1 MNIGNRLL
9 GYFLVITLFVIAAI
23 SIEANKEKSGPNAEA
38 DKALIEAVNKSK
50 IDSIK
55 IFENSFND
63 CLKEPVLNNRTAN
76 NYFQKNILPVGASV
90 FVFAK
95 NEILFWSDN
104 KCPID
109 SINYQSLVDGSINRI
124 GNGYYF
130 INKVNQTNN
139 ERQIIYSL
147 FIRYDFNIQNKYLEN
162 NYNSN
167 LQLCSHH
174 EFSIT
179 AQPNTTSVNY
189 EGKPLFY
196 ISTIDSND
204 VHNKSIVIFILY
216 LFAYL
221 LINVALIDLTF
232 VLGKQ
237 NSFAGIISVA
247 ALFFLRYL
255 MIVFSYP
262 KAIYNTDF
270 FSPKYYASSSLLNSP
285 LDLFFGVLCLLALMV
300 YLYSVIVKD
309 KTIAF
314 IMRWNILNR
323 IFLFFLFLT
332 CFSYSY
338 VINYLLNGLILSS
351 QISFNFNNIFELDLY
366 SLIGLFVI
374 GIVFSGFYFITISST
389 YFIKQSK
396 LSLQV
401 VLLILFA
408 AAIIFGLLNYTSIV
422 FSFSEVYGYY
432 SYLFSFLLL
441 FFILYT
447 RVFLGKG
454 FRQEGIILIVLGFS
468 IYATYQIYSFN
479 QIKESEKQRSFANK
493 IHSEKDNIAD
503 YFFDEIKN
511 KIKTDNTIITLI
523 TKSGVYDDL
532 NKYLLNKYFSD
543 YFSNYDVTFYFLDKE
558 NHCLNK
564 TSEESFAEIKK
575 EYLIQNTG
583 LLNYSGKLE
592 KQKQY
597 GIIEFPLNEQLECF
611 VIEFSNKRS
620 NNIGGF
626 PDLLVSNTVIANQNT
641 GDYSFARYKNGK
653 LNNQSGSFNYY
664 ITSAPYEEDIKKSD
678 AFYNNGYY
686 HIIIKDNNGLT
697 IISRKQK
704 SLLEIITLFSY
715 LFAFF
720 SLAYLLGYIT
730 YHFYHNDFSI
740 STSYNNRIKFTVVTF
755 VICTLI
761 ISGVTTIIYIINSNG
776 ESEQV
781 KSQQTIKDLNNY
793 LENTFEDAS
802 SIERISNQEVSELNK
817 LNKTIHT
824 DFSIYN
830 PKGYLVYS
838 TQPRIFDQELISPLM
853 NKTAFFNLKNLKLS
867 GFYQTENIG
876 KLEYRASY
884 RPIYNRKGE
893 QCAYLNINYF
903 FTEKQVKAEI
913 SKFLIA
919 LINLYVFL
927 FTISILIAVFISN
940 KITAP
945 LKFIQESFK
954 KTRLNAKNNLISWDK
969 KDEIGALVNEYNR
982 MLMALQKSAEELA
995 KSEKES
1001 AWREM
1006 AKQVAHEIKN
1016 PLTPMKLGLQ
1026 HMLRIIESSQEN
1038 KEEVIKKISSGL
1050 IEQIDNLSNI
1060 ASAFSDFAK
1069 MPQAEYEEINIG
1081 ELIKNTIVLFKQSEH
1096 VKIENNSDVLLPS
1109 IIGDKNQIIRILN
1122 NIFRNAIQSME
1133 DIDNG
1138 VISLETKTI
1147 NEFLVVSITD
1157 NGKGI
1162 PVELQEKIFVPYFT
1176 TKSSGTGLGLAI
1188 VKNMMLGM
1196 QGNIRFESVENKG
1209 TTFHL
1214 YFKLA

>member
-23 SIEANKEKSGPNAEA
+23 SIEANKQDENHKAEA
-38 DKALIEAVNKSK
+38 DKSIIEKVLKSK
-50 IDSIK
+50 IDSVK
-55 IFENSFND
+55 TFESAFNE
-63 CLKEPVLNNRTAN
+63 CLKESVLNNRTAN
-76 NYFQKNILPVGASV
+76 NYFQKKILPVGASV
-90 FVFAK
+90 FVFAE
-95 NEILFWSDN
+95 NEIIFWSDN

-109 SINYQSLVDGSINRI
+109 STNYRTLADAKINRI

-130 INKVNQTNN
+130 INKFTQPDKA
-139 ERQIIYSL
+139 RQIVYCL
-147 FIRYDFNIQNKYLEN
+147 FIRYDFNIQNQYLEN
-162 NYNSN
+162 NFNSN

-174 EFSIT
+174 EFSI
-179 AQPNTTSVNY
+179 AAEPNTTAINY
-189 EGKPLFY
+189 DGHPIFY
-196 ISTIDSND
+196 ISTIDSD
-204 VHNKSIVIFILY
+204 DAHNKSIIVFILY

-221 LINVALIDLTF
+221 LLNVAIIDLSF
-232 VLGKQ
+232 VLGKK
-237 NSFAGIISVA
+237 SGIAGIFPVF
-247 ALFFLRYL
+247 ALFFIRYL
-255 MIVFSYP
+255 MIEYSFPVAF
-262 KAIYNTDF
+262 YNTDF
-270 FSPKYYASSSLLNSP
+270 FSPKYYASSSFLNSP
-285 LDLFFGVLCLLALMV
+285 LDLFFGVLCLLSLMV
-300 YLYSVIVKD
+300 YLYSLVVKESTIKFINKWTMLKHGFLLIV
-309 KTIAF
+309 
-314 IMRWNILNR
+314 L
-323 IFLFFLFLT
+323 LL

-374 GIVFSGFYFITISST
+374 GIVFSGFYFITIATT

-396 LSLQV
+396 FSLQI
-401 VLLILFA
+401 VLVNLFG
-408 AAIIFGLLNYTSIV
+408 AAIIFGILNYTSIV
-422 FSFSEVYGYY
+422 FSFSEVFSYY

-441 FFILYT
+441 LFIFYT
-447 RVFLGKG
+447 RVFIGKG
-454 FRQEGIILIVLGFS
+454 YRQEGIILIVLGFS

-479 QIKESEKQRSFANK
+479 QIKESERQRSFANK

-511 KIKTDNTIITLI
+511 KIKSDNNLNSII
-523 TKSGVYDDL
+523 SSNGNYEDL

-543 YFSNYDVTFYFLDKE
+543 YFSNYDVTFYFLDK
-558 NHCLNK
+558 NSLCLNK
-564 TSEESFAEIKK
+564 SSEESFDEIKK

-592 KQKQY
+592 KPKQY
-597 GIIEFPLNEQLECF
+597 GVVEFPSNTSVESC

-626 PDLLVSNTVIANQNT
+626 PDLLVSNTVMANQNSN
-641 GDYSFARYKNGK
+641 DYSFARYKNGK
-653 LNNQSGSFNYY
+653 LNNQSGSFNYF

-761 ISGVTTIIYIINSNG
+761 ISGVTTIIYIINSNS
-776 ESEQV
+776 ESEQL

-802 SIERISNQEVSELNK
+802 SLERLTNQEVSELNK

-853 NKTAFFNLKNLKLS
+853 NKAAFFNLKNLKLS

-945 LKFIQESFK
+945 LKFIQDSFK

-1016 PLTPMKLGLQ
+1016 PLTPMKLGIQ

-1038 KEEVIKKISSGL
+1038 REEVIKKISSGL

-1069 MPQAEYEEINIG
+1069 MPQAEYEEINLRD
-1081 ELIKNTIVLFKQSEH
+1081 LIKNTIVLFKQSEN
-1096 VKIENNSDVLLPS
+1096 VKIENKIDSILPTV
-1109 IIGDKNQIIRILN
+1109 IGDKNQIIRILN
-1122 NIFRNAIQSME
+1122 NLFRNAIQSME
-1133 DIDNG
+1133 DIENG
-1138 VISLETKTI
+1138 VITLEAKTI

-1162 PVELQEKIFVPYFT
+1162 PEDLKEKIFVPYFT

-1196 QGNIRFESVENKG
+1196 QGNIRFESIENKG
-1209 TTFHL
+1209 TTFYL

>member
-23 SIEANKEKSGPNAEA
+23 SIEVNKEKITPKATE
-38 DKALIEAVNKSK
+38 DKSIIEAVLKSK
-50 IDSIK
+50 IDSLK
-55 IFENSFND
+55 AFENSFND
-63 CLKEPVLNNRTAN
+63 CIKESVLNNRTAN
-76 NYFQKNILPVGASV
+76 NYYQKKILPFGGSV
-90 FVFAK
+90 FVFNK
-95 NEILFWSDN
+95 KEIVFWSDN

-109 SINYQSLVDGSINRI
+109 SVNYCSLIDARINRI

-130 INKVNQTNN
+130 INKVNNLEN
-139 ERQIIYSL
+139 ERQIVYCL
-147 FIRYDFNIQNKYLEN
+147 FVRYDFNIQNQYLEN

-174 EFSIT
+174 EFSIDPK
-179 AQPNTTSVNY
+179 PNTTPINY
-189 EGKPLFY
+189 AGTPIFY
-196 ISTIDSND
+196 ISSIDGSD
-204 VHNKSIVIFILY
+204 IHNKSIIIFILY

-232 VLGKQ
+232 VLGKR
-237 NSFAGIISVA
+237 NSFVGILTVA
-247 ALFFLRYL
+247 SLFILRYL
-255 MIVFSYP
+255 MI
-262 KAIYNTDF
+262 IYSLPNAFYSTDF
-270 FSPKYYASSSLLNSP
+270 FSPKYYASSTLLNSP

-300 YLYSVIVKD
+300 YLYSLTVKEN
-309 KTIAF
+309 TIRF
-314 IMRWNILNR
+314 FGRWTILKGS
-323 IFLFFLFLT
+323 FLFFILLI

-338 VINYLLNGLILSS
+338 EINYLLSGLIISS
-351 QISFNFNNIFELDLY
+351 QISFNFNNVFELDLY

-374 GIVFSGFYFITISST
+374 GIVFSGFYFITIAAT

-396 LSLQV
+396 LSLRIV
-401 VLLILFA
+401 FINLLFA
-408 AAIIFGLLNYTSIV
+408 AIVFGILNYFSIV
-422 FSFSEVYGYY
+422 FSFSDAY
-432 SYLFSFLLL
+432 SIYSFLFSFLLL
-441 FFILYT
+441 LFIFYI

-454 FRQEGIILIVLGFS
+454 YRQEGIILIVLGFS
-468 IYATYQIYSFN
+468 VYATYQIYSFN

-493 IHSEKDNIAD
+493 IHSGKDNIAD
-503 YFFDEIKN
+503 YFFDEIKR
-511 KIKTDNTIITLI
+511 KIKTDKQVIPLI
-523 TKSGVYDDL
+523 TKGISYDDL

-543 YFSNYDVTFYFLDKE
+543 YFSNYDITFYFLDK
-558 NHCLNK
+558 NSNCLNK
-564 TSEESFAEIKK
+564 KSEESFDEIKK
-575 EYLIQNTG
+575 EYLIQNSG
-583 LLNYSGKLE
+583 LLNYAGKLE

-597 GIIEFPLNEQLECF
+597 GIITLPLNTLAACC

-626 PDLLVSNTVIANQNT
+626 PDLLVSNNVMANQNT
-641 GDYSFARYKNGK
+641 SDYSFARYKNGK
-653 LNNQSGSFNYY
+653 LNYQSGTFNYF

-686 HIIIKDNNGLT
+686 HIILKDNNGLT
-697 IISRKQK
+697 VISRKQK
-704 SLLEIITLFSY
+704 SLLEIITFFSY

-720 SLAYLLGYIT
+720 SLAYLLGYAI
-730 YHFYHNDFSI
+730 YHFYNNDFTL
-740 STSYNNRIKFTVVTF
+740 STSYNNRIKFTIVAF
-755 VICTLI
+755 VILTLI
-761 ISGVTTIIYIINSNG
+761 ISGATTIIYIINNNI
-776 ESEQV
+776 ESEELE
-781 KSQQTIKDLNNY
+781 SQETIKDLNNY
-793 LENTFEDAS
+793 LENTFEDAT
-802 SIERISNQEVSELNK
+802 SIEKLNGQAVSELNK

-853 NKTAFFNLKNLKLS
+853 NKTAFLNLKTLKLS
-867 GFYQTENIG
+867 GFNQTENIG

-884 RPIYNRKGE
+884 RPIYNRKGD

-940 KITAP
+940 KIAAP

-954 KTRLNAKNNLISWDK
+954 KTRLNAKSNLISWK
-969 KDEIGALVNEYNR
+969 KNDEIGALVNEYNR
-982 MLMALQKSAEELA
+982 MLMALQKSAEDLA
-995 KSEKES
+995 KSERES

-1016 PLTPMKLGLQ
+1016 PLTPMKLGIQ
-1026 HMLRIIESSQEN
+1026 HMLRILDSRQEN
-1038 KEEVIKKISSGL
+1038 QKEVIKKISSGL

-1069 MPQAEYEEINIG
+1069 MPQAEYEKITIHD
-1081 ELIKNTIVLFKQSEH
+1081 LIKNTIVLFKQSDNI
-1096 VKIENNSDVLLPS
+1096 KIENRIDTLLPS
-1109 IIGDKNQIIRILN
+1109 VIGDKNQIIRILN
-1122 NIFRNAIQSME
+1122 NLFRNAIQSME
-1133 DIDNG
+1133 EVEDPLIIID
-1138 VISLETKTI
+1138 VSKD
-1147 NEFLVVSITD
+1147 NEFLILSIKD
-1157 NGKGI
+1157 NGNGI
-1162 PVELQEKIFVPYFT
+1162 PEELKDKIFVPYFT

-1196 QGNIRFESVENKG
+1196 QGDIRFESVENKG
-1209 TTFHL
+1209 TTFFL
-1214 YFKLA
+1214 YFKQA

>member
-9 GYFLVITLFVIAAI
+9 GYFLVIALFVIAAMSLEDNKHHDEPNSESDK
-23 SIEANKEKSGPNAEA
+23 SI
-38 DKALIEAVNKSK
+38 IEAVLKSK

-63 CLKEPVLNNRTAN
+63 CLKESVLNNRTAN
-76 NYFQKNILPVGASV
+76 NYFQKKTLPVGGSV
-90 FVFAK
+90 FVFA
-95 NEILFWSDN
+95 NNDVLFWSDN

-109 SINYQSLVDGSINRI
+109 SINYKSLIDARINRI

-130 INKVNQTNN
+130 INKSKEISK
-139 ERQIIYSL
+139 ERQIIYCL
-147 FIRYDFNIQNKYLEN
+147 FIRYDFNIQNQYLEN

-174 EFSIT
+174 AFSISP
-179 AQPNTTSVNY
+179 QPNTSPINY
-189 EGKPLFY
+189 DGKPLFY
-196 ISTIDSND
+196 ISRVDSND
-204 VHNKSIVIFILY
+204 AHNKSVIVFILY

-221 LINVALIDLTF
+221 LLNVALIDLTF
-232 VLGKQ
+232 VLGKR
-237 NSFAGIISVA
+237 NGFAGVLSVV
-247 ALFFLRYL
+247 ALFAVRYL
-255 MIVFSYP
+255 MIIYTFP
-262 KAIYNTDF
+262 KAFYNTEF

-300 YLYSVIVKD
+300 YLYSLVIKEKTISFISKWNIVK
-309 KTIAF
+309 IS
-314 IMRWNILNR
+314 
-323 IFLFFLFLT
+323 FLFILLLI

-338 VINYLLNGLILSS
+338 VINFLLNGLILSS

-374 GIVFSGFYFITISST
+374 GIVFSGFYFITIATT
-389 YFIKQSK
+389 YFIRQSK
-396 LSLQV
+396 LSLQIV
-401 VLLILFA
+401 FINLIITALV
-408 AAIIFGLLNYTSIV
+408 FGFLNYASV
-422 FSFSEVYGYY
+422 LFSFSEVYSYY

-441 FFILYT
+441 LFIFYT
-447 RVFLGKG
+447 RVFLAKG
-454 FRQEGIILIVLGFS
+454 YRQEGIILIVLGFS

-503 YFFDEIKN
+503 YFFDEIRN
-511 KIKTDNTIITLI
+511 KIKTDNTIIPLLAT
-523 TKSGVYDDL
+523 SGNFEDV

-543 YFSNYDVTFYFLDKE
+543 YFSNYDIAFYYLDE
-558 NHCLNK
+558 NSQCLNK
-564 TSEESFAEIKK
+564 ISEESFDEIKK

-597 GIIEFPLNEQLECF
+597 GVVDFPLNNNVSCC
-611 VIEFSNKRS
+611 VIEFSNKRG

-626 PDLLVSNTVIANQNT
+626 PDLLVSSSVIANQNNS
-641 GDYSFARYKNGK
+641 DYSFARYKNGK
-653 LNNQSGSFNYY
+653 LNTQSGTFNYY

-720 SLAYLLGYIT
+720 SLSYLLGYIT

-761 ISGVTTIIYIINSNG
+761 ISGVTTIIYIISNNS
-776 ESEQV
+776 ESEQL

-793 LENTFEDAS
+793 LENTFEDAT
-802 SIERISNQEVSELNK
+802 SIERLTTQEASELNK

-853 NKTAFFNLKNLKLS
+853 NKTAFLNLKNLKLS
-867 GFYQTENIG
+867 GYYQTENIG

-995 KSEKES
+995 KSERES

-1016 PLTPMKLGLQ
+1016 PLTPMKLGIQ
-1026 HMLRIIESSQEN
+1026 HMLRVIESSQDN
-1038 KEEVIKKISSGL
+1038 REEIIKKISSGL

-1069 MPQAEYEEINIG
+1069 MPQAEYEEINIR
-1081 ELIKNTIVLFKQSEH
+1081 ELIKNTIVLFKQSENI
-1096 VKIENNSDVLLPS
+1096 KIENNTNAVLPT

-1122 NIFRNAIQSME
+1122 NLFRNAIQSME
-1133 DIDNG
+1133 DIEG
-1138 VISLETKTI
+1138 GLIKIEAKTI
-1147 NEFLVVSITD
+1147 NEFLVVSISD

-1162 PVELQEKIFVPYFT
+1162 PADLQEKIFVPYFT

-1196 QGNIRFESVENKG
+1196 QGNIRFESIENKG

-1214 YFKLA
+1214 YFKVA

>member
-9 GYFLVITLFVIAAI
+9 GYFLVITLFVIAAV
-23 SIEANKEKSGPNAEA
+23 SIDTNKHHDGPNAES
-38 DKALIEAVNKSK
+38 DKSIIEAVLKSK
-50 IDSIK
+50 IDSLK
-55 IFENSFND
+55 TFESTFND
-63 CLKEPVLNNRTAN
+63 CLKESILNNRTSN
-76 NYFQKNILPVGASV
+76 NYFQKKTLPVGGSV
-90 FVFAK
+90 FVFSK
-95 NEILFWSDN
+95 NDIVFWSDN
-104 KCPID
+104 KCPVD
-109 SINYQSLVDGSINRI
+109 SINYKSLVDGSINRI

-130 INKVNQTNN
+130 VNKVTSADKDCH
-139 ERQIIYSL
+139 IVYCL
-147 FIRYDFNIQNKYLEN
+147 FIRYDFNIQNQYLEN
-162 NYNSN
+162 DYNSN

-174 EFSIT
+174 EFAIT
-179 AQPNTTSVNY
+179 ELPNTIAINY
-189 EGKPLFY
+189 DGKPLFY
-196 ISTIDSND
+196 ISKVDNND
-204 VHNKSIVIFILY
+204 AHNKSIIVFILY

-221 LINVALIDLTF
+221 LLNVALIDLTF
-232 VLGKQ
+232 VLGKR
-237 NSFAGIISVA
+237 NAYAGILSVV
-247 ALFFLRYL
+247 ALFAVRYL
-255 MIVFSYP
+255 MILYSYP
-262 KAIYNTDF
+262 EAFYNTDYF
-270 FSPKYYASSSLLNSP
+270 GPKYYASSSLLNSP
-285 LDLFFGVLCLLALMV
+285 LDLFFGVLCLLAFMV
-300 YLYSVIVKD
+300 HLYSLVIKE
-309 KTIAF
+309 KNISF
-314 IMRWNILNR
+314 ISKWGILKKS
-323 IFLFFLFLT
+323 FLFVLLLI

-338 VINYLLNGLILSS
+338 VINYLLNGLIISS

-374 GIVFSGFYFITISST
+374 GIVFSGFYFITIATT
-389 YFIKQSK
+389 YFIKQTK
-396 LSLQV
+396 ISLQI
-401 VLLILFA
+401 VLINLIVT
-408 AAIIFGLLNYTSIV
+408 AIVFGVLNYNSIL
-422 FSFSEVYGYY
+422 FSFSDVYSYY

-441 FFILYT
+441 LFIFYT
-447 RVFLGKG
+447 RVFLAKG
-454 FRQEGIILIVLGFS
+454 YRQEGIILIVLGFS
-468 IYATYQIYSFN
+468 IYATYQIFSFN

-511 KIKTDNTIITLI
+511 KIKTDNNIIPLI
-523 TKSGVYDDL
+523 ANGGNYDDV

-543 YFSNYDVTFYFLDKE
+543 YFSNYDIAFYFLDI
-558 NHCLNK
+558 NGQCLNRA
-564 TSEESFAEIKK
+564 SEESFDEIKK
-575 EYLIQNTG
+575 EYLIQNSG

-592 KQKQY
+592 KTKQY
-597 GIIEFPLNEQLECF
+597 GLIDFPSNNNMPSC
-611 VIEFSNKRS
+611 VVEFSNKRS

-641 GDYSFARYKNGK
+641 SDYSFARYKNGK

-678 AFYNNGYY
+678 AFYNNSYY

-720 SLAYLLGYIT
+720 SLSYLLGYIT

-761 ISGVTTIIYIINSNG
+761 ISGATSIIYIIRNNS
-776 ESEQV
+776 ESEQI
-781 KSQQTIKDLNNY
+781 KSQETIKDLNNY
-793 LENTFEDAS
+793 LENSFEDAT
-802 SIERISNQEVSELNK
+802 SIEKLSNQEVSELDK
-817 LNKTIHT
+817 LTKTIHT

-853 NKTAFFNLKNLKLS
+853 NKTAFLNLKNLKLS
-867 GFYQTENIG
+867 GYYQKENIG

-995 KSEKES
+995 KSERES

-1016 PLTPMKLGLQ
+1016 PLTPMKLGIQ
-1026 HMLRIIESSQEN
+1026 HMLRVIESSQEN
-1038 KEEVIKKISSGL
+1038 REEIIKKISSGL

-1069 MPQAEYEEINIG
+1069 MPQAEYEEINIR
-1081 ELIKNTIVLFKQSEH
+1081 ELIKNTIVLFKQSENI
-1096 VKIENNSDVLLPS
+1096 KIENNTDPFLPTV
-1109 IIGDKNQIIRILN
+1109 IGDKNQIIRILN
-1122 NIFRNAIQSME
+1122 NLFRNAIQSME
-1133 DIDNG
+1133 DIEVG
-1138 VISLETKTI
+1138 LIRIEAKTI
-1147 NEFLVVSITD
+1147 NEFLVVSIMD

-1162 PVELQEKIFVPYFT
+1162 PAELQEKIFVPYFT

>member
-23 SIEANKEKSGPNAEA
+23 SIEANKKDEGHKAEA
-38 DKALIEAVNKSK
+38 DKSIIEKVLKSK
-50 IDSIK
+50 IDSVK
-55 IFENSFND
+55 TFESAFNE
-63 CLKEPVLNNRTAN
+63 CLKESVLNNRTAN
-76 NYFQKNILPVGASV
+76 NYFQKKTLPIGASV
-90 FVFAK
+90 FVFTD
-95 NEILFWSDN
+95 NEIIFWSDN

-109 SINYQSLVDGSINRI
+109 STNYRTLVDEKINRI

-130 INKVNQTNN
+130 INKVSQPDKA
-139 ERQIIYSL
+139 RQIVYCL
-147 FIRYDFNIQNKYLEN
+147 FIRYDFNIQNQYLEN
-162 NYNSN
+162 NFNSN

-174 EFSIT
+174 EFSI
-179 AQPNTTSVNY
+179 AAKPNTTAIKY
-189 EGKPLFY
+189 DGHPIFY
-196 ISTIDSND
+196 ISTIDSD
-204 VHNKSIVIFILY
+204 DAHNKSIIVFILY

-221 LINVALIDLTF
+221 LLNVAIIDLSF
-232 VLGKQ
+232 VLGKK
-237 NSFAGIISVA
+237 SGIAGIFPVI
-247 ALFFLRYL
+247 ALFFIRYL
-255 MIVFSYP
+255 MIEYSFPVAF
-262 KAIYNTDF
+262 YNTDF
-270 FSPKYYASSSLLNSP
+270 FSPKYYASSSFLNSP
-285 LDLFFGVLCLLALMV
+285 LDLFFGVLCLLSLMV
-300 YLYSVIVKD
+300 YLYSLVVKES
-309 KTIAF
+309 TIKF
-314 IMRWNILNR
+314 INKWATLKHGFLLIIL
-323 IFLFFLFLT
+323 LL

-374 GIVFSGFYFITISST
+374 GIVFSGFYFITIATT

-396 LSLQV
+396 FSLQI
-401 VLLILFA
+401 VLVNLFG
-408 AAIIFGLLNYTSIV
+408 AAIIFGILNYTSIV
-422 FSFSEVYGYY
+422 FSFSEVFSYY

-441 FFILYT
+441 LFIFYT
-447 RVFLGKG
+447 RVFIGKDY
-454 FRQEGIILIVLGFS
+454 RQEGIILIVLGFS

-479 QIKESEKQRSFANK
+479 QIKESERQRSFANK

-511 KIKTDNTIITLI
+511 KIKSDNNLNTIIF
-523 TKSGVYDDL
+523 SNGNYEDL

-543 YFSNYDVTFYFLDKE
+543 YFSNYDVSFYFLDK
-558 NHCLNK
+558 NSLCLNK
-564 TSEESFAEIKK
+564 SSEESFDEIKK
-575 EYLIQNTG
+575 EYLIQNSG
-583 LLNYSGKLE
+583 LLNYSGKLD
-592 KQKQY
+592 KPKQY
-597 GIIEFPLNEQLECF
+597 GIVEFPVNNSIDCC

-626 PDLLVSNTVIANQNT
+626 PDLLVGNTVLANQNSS
-641 GDYSFARYKNGK
+641 DYSFARYKNGK
-653 LNNQSGSFNYY
+653 LNNQSGSFNYF

-761 ISGVTTIIYIINSNG
+761 ISGVTTIIYIINSNS
-776 ESEQV
+776 ESEQL

-793 LENTFEDAS
+793 LENTFENAS
-802 SIERISNQEVSELNK
+802 SLERLTSQEVSELNK

-853 NKTAFFNLKNLKLS
+853 NKVAFFNLKNLKLS

-945 LKFIQESFK
+945 LKFIQDSFK

-1016 PLTPMKLGLQ
+1016 PLTPMKLGIQ

-1038 KEEVIKKISSGL
+1038 REEVIKKISSGL

-1069 MPQAEYEEINIG
+1069 MPQAEYEEINLRD
-1081 ELIKNTIVLFKQSEH
+1081 LIKNTIVLFKQSEN
-1096 VKIENNSDVLLPS
+1096 VKIENKIDSILPTV
-1109 IIGDKNQIIRILN
+1109 IGDKNQIIRILN
-1122 NIFRNAIQSME
+1122 NLFRNAIQSME
-1133 DIDNG
+1133 DFENG
-1138 VISLETKTI
+1138 VITIEAKTI
-1147 NEFLVVSITD
+1147 NEFLVVSIAD

-1162 PVELQEKIFVPYFT
+1162 PEDLKEKIFVPYFT

-1196 QGNIRFESVENKG
+1196 QGNIRFESIENKG
-1209 TTFHL
+1209 TTFYL

>member
-23 SIEANKEKSGPNAEA
+23 SIESNKKDENHKAEA
-38 DKALIEAVNKSK
+38 DKSIIEKVLKSK
-50 IDSIK
+50 IDSVK
-55 IFENSFND
+55 TFESAFND
-63 CLKEPVLNNRTAN
+63 CLKESVLNNRTAN
-76 NYFQKNILPVGASV
+76 NYFQKKILPVGASV
-90 FVFAK
+90 FVFAD
-95 NEILFWSDN
+95 NEIIFWSDN

-109 SINYQSLVDGSINRI
+109 STNYRTLVDEKINRI

-130 INKVNQTNN
+130 INKVTQSDKA
-139 ERQIIYSL
+139 RQIIYCL
-147 FIRYDFNIQNKYLEN
+147 FIRYDFNIQNQYLEN
-162 NYNSN
+162 NFNSN

-174 EFSIT
+174 EFSI
-179 AQPNTTSVNY
+179 AAEPNTTAINY
-189 EGKPLFY
+189 DGHPIFY
-196 ISTIDSND
+196 ISTIDSD
-204 VHNKSIVIFILY
+204 DAHNKSIIVFILY

-221 LINVALIDLTF
+221 LLNVAIIDLSF
-232 VLGKQ
+232 VLGKK
-237 NSFAGIISVA
+237 NGIAGIFPVI
-247 ALFFLRYL
+247 ALFFIRYL
-255 MIVFSYP
+255 MIEYSFPVAF
-262 KAIYNTDF
+262 YNTDF
-270 FSPKYYASSSLLNSP
+270 FSPKYYASSSFLNSP
-285 LDLFFGVLCLLALMV
+285 LDLFFGVLCLLSLMV
-300 YLYSVIVKD
+300 YLYSLVVKES
-309 KTIAF
+309 TIKF
-314 IMRWNILNR
+314 INKWATLKHGFLLIIL
-323 IFLFFLFLT
+323 LL

-374 GIVFSGFYFITISST
+374 GIVFSGFYFITIAST

-396 LSLQV
+396 FSLQI
-401 VLLILFA
+401 VLVNLFG
-408 AAIIFGLLNYTSIV
+408 AAIIFGILNYTSIV
-422 FSFSEVYGYY
+422 FSFSEVFSYY

-441 FFILYT
+441 LFIFYT
-447 RVFLGKG
+447 RVFIGKG
-454 FRQEGIILIVLGFS
+454 YRQEGIILIVLGFS

-479 QIKESEKQRSFANK
+479 QIKESERQRSFANK

-511 KIKTDNTIITLI
+511 KIKSDNNLITLV
-523 TKSGVYDDL
+523 SSNGNYEDL

-543 YFSNYDVTFYFLDKE
+543 YFSNYDVTFYFLDK
-558 NHCLNK
+558 NSLCLNK
-564 TSEESFAEIKK
+564 SSEESFDEIKK

-592 KQKQY
+592 KPKQY
-597 GIIEFPLNEQLECF
+597 GVVEFPSNTSVESC

-626 PDLLVSNTVIANQNT
+626 PDLLVSNTVMANQNSN
-641 GDYSFARYKNGK
+641 DYSFARYKNGK
-653 LNNQSGSFNYY
+653 LNNQSGSFNYF

-678 AFYNNGYY
+678 TFYNNGYY

-761 ISGVTTIIYIINSNG
+761 ISGVTTIIYIINSNS
-776 ESEQV
+776 ESEQL

-802 SIERISNQEVSELNK
+802 TLERLTNQEISELNK

-853 NKTAFFNLKNLKLS
+853 NKAAFFNLKNLKLS

-945 LKFIQESFK
+945 LKFIQDSFK

-995 KSEKES
+995 KSERES

-1016 PLTPMKLGLQ
+1016 PLTPMKLGIQ

-1038 KEEVIKKISSGL
+1038 REEVIKKISSGL

-1069 MPQAEYEEINIG
+1069 MPQAEYEEINLRD
-1081 ELIKNTIVLFKQSEH
+1081 LIKNTIVLFKQSENI
-1096 VKIENNSDVLLPS
+1096 KIENKIDSILPTV
-1109 IIGDKNQIIRILN
+1109 IGDKNQIIRILN
-1122 NIFRNAIQSME
+1122 NLFRNAIQSME
-1133 DIDNG
+1133 DIENG
-1138 VISLETKTI
+1138 VITIEAKSI

-1162 PVELQEKIFVPYFT
+1162 PEDLKKKIFVPYFT

-1196 QGNIRFESVENKG
+1196 QGNIRFESIENKG
-1209 TTFHL
+1209 TTFYL